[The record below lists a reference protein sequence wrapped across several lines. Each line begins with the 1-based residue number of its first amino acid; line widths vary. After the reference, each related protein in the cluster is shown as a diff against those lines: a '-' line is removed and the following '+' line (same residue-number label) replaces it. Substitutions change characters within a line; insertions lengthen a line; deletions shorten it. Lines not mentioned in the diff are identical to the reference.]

1 MRDRYLKEA
10 REKLTNP
17 IGKGSWKKLVF
28 SLGVVSE
35 NASILEVVRR
45 ERCRVSAD
53 EKASFICNASHIGAL

>member
-28 SLGVVSE
+28 SPGVVSE
-35 NASILEVVRR
+35 NASIQR
-45 ERCRVSAD
+45 S
-53 EKASFICNASHIGAL
+53 